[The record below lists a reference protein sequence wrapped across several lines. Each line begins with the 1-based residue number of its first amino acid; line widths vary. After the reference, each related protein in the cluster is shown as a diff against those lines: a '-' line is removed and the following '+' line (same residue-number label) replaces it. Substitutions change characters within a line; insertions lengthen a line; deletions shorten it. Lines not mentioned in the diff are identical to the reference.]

1 MKATAVALMS
11 EYQWRINGS
20 VTRVYESLVAW
31 DFAGTDP
38 EWGPAQAKFLAGDL
52 EELASESVRVS
63 LRKMRVEV
71 SLRAMNKGRFVSEIL
86 SALPQPPDFILI
98 GGDDVTDED
107 MYGAAEAWAEAAP
120 PSQMQVFTLSVGRSD
135 KRTRARHCLPDVAA
149 MQELVIAL
157 SEVEKA
163 AIS

>member
-1 MKATAVALMS
+1 MS

-63 LRKMRVEV
+63 LRKGRVEV
-71 SLRAMNKGRFVSEIL
+71 SLRAMNKGRFVTEIL

-98 GGDDVTDED
+98 SGDDVTDED
-107 MYGAAEAWAEAAP
+107 MYSAAEAWAESTPHPA
-120 PSQMQVFTLSVGRSD
+120 QTQIYTLSVGRSD

-149 MQELVIAL
+149 IQELVIAL
-157 SEVEKA
+157 SEAEKA
-163 AIS
+163 ALS